1 MLGRRDDMSTGLT
14 QHRRRLIRTAAAV
27 TALVLPAV
35 AATACEQDDSPFGL
49 EGLADRIAVVE
60 SWRAL
65 DVDGL
70 MPDTVPGVR
79 DGRFRYQRWR
89 DTVGVAWYLG
99 CNGWGA
105 NFEARG
111 DSLSFMVAFGTYL
124 GCSARM
130 LELDA
135 RVHNALAAST
145 RYLRRDSLVT
155 FLDASGSTR
164 IRFRVL
170 PDTTPPYGMTP

>member
-1 MLGRRDDMSTGLT
+1 MRLSAYPGRVVRA
-14 QHRRRLIRTAAAV
+14 AAAV
-27 TALVLPAV
+27 AAFVLPAV
-35 AATACEQDDSPFGL
+35 AATACEKDDSPFGL

-65 DVDGL
+65 EVDGL

-79 DGRFRYQRWR
+79 DGRFRFQRWR
-89 DTVGVAWYLG
+89 DTVGVGWYVG

-111 DSLSFMVAFGTYL
+111 DSLRFMIAFGTYL

-130 LELDA
+130 FELDA
-135 RVHNALAAST
+135 RIHDALAAST

-155 FLDASGSTR
+155 FLDANGSTR

-170 PDTTPPYGMTP
+170 PDTMPPYGMTPYVPPAP